1 MTKRDSQN
9 RKYTYTCH
17 KCKLPIL
24 DVEAAFIKMDHTGIF
39 HRLCLPAD
47 TTNIEEMRSNTL
59 EE

>member
-1 MTKRDSQN
+1 
-9 RKYTYTCH
+9 
-17 KCKLPIL
+17 LPIL